1 MNQPILSICIPTYN
15 RLDILRETIKSIYSD
30 IDDINLFDFEVVI
43 SDNSKGHT
51 TQSVV
56 KEFSYENLHYY
67 ITECDGFENSFYA
80 LSYGKGAFLKLNNN
94 YTMFKKKTLKCILHE
109 IKQLMP
115 NHTQVI
121 YTNGHR
127 GIGKE
132 KLYHSFNEYMAG
144 LSYFSSWSAGYGMW
158 KEDFDRVKD
167 TIVLDK
173 MFPQTSLLLTQ
184 YYKKDFAINDTKLF
198 QDQHV
203 SKKGGYNIFRVF
215 SLDYVKLIKDA
226 YEEGHISLATFNKIK
241 NDLLYKYLTVRYF
254 KTVIAKLDKFEY
266 DNIKESIT
274 TYYSIS
280 QYYKMMVLSMFTPI
294 IVLLRKI
301 K

>member
-15 RLDILRETIKSIYSD
+15 RLDILRETLKSIYAD
-30 IDDINLFDFEVVI
+30 VDGVNLLEFEVVI
-43 SDNSKGHT
+43 SDNSEEHT
-51 TQSVV
+51 TLSVI
-56 KEFSYENLHYY
+56 KEFRYENLHYY
-67 ITECDGFENSFYA
+67 ITQCDGFENSFYA
-80 LSYGKGAFLKLNNN
+80 MCYGKGAFLKLNNN

-109 IKQLMP
+109 IKQLLP

-121 YTNGHR
+121 YTNGHI
-127 GIGKE
+127 GIKKE

-158 KEDFDRVKD
+158 KDDFDKIKEAV
-167 TIVLDK
+167 VLNK

-184 YYKKDFAINDTKLF
+184 YYKKEFAINDTKLF
-198 QDQHV
+198 HDQHI

-215 SLDYVKLIKDA
+215 SLDYVKLIKGA
-226 YEEGHISLATFNKIK
+226 YEEGHISLETFNIIK

-254 KTVIAKLDKFEY
+254 KTVIAKLDNFEY
-266 DNIKESIT
+266 SNIKKSIT
-274 TYYSIS
+274 TYYKVH
-280 QYYKMMVLSMFTPI
+280 QYYKMIVMSIFTPI
-294 IVLLRKI
+294 IVLFRKI